1 MPRSV
6 AGPDPRAA
14 EESRKLA
21 RFFQA
26 CGHPLRL
33 RIIGLI
39 AEERCCQCEMAER
52 LGAHPVNVSR
62 HLATLKK
69 AGLITFKP
77 KGKKIYPRLT
87 RASILGFLDLARL
100 LSDQVGS
107 DGRGK
112 G

>member
-1 MPRSV
+1 MPRPV

-14 EESRKLA
+14 VEARKVA
-21 RFFQA
+21 KFFQA
-26 CGHPLRL
+26 FGHPLRL

-62 HLATLKK
+62 HLAALGK
-69 AGLITFKP
+69 AGLITLKR
-77 KGKKIYPRLT
+77 KGNKIYPQLAR
-87 RASILGFLDLARL
+87 SGILGFLDLARL
-100 LSDQVGS
+100 LSDQMGS

-112 G
+112 V